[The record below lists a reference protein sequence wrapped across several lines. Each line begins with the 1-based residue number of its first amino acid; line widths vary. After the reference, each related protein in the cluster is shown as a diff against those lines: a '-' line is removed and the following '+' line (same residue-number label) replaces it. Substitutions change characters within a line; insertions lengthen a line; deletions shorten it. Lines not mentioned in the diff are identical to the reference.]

1 MRSAPTTPRGV
12 GGAGC
17 SSAASPPSATSA
29 SATTTPA
36 GDTQHNCH
44 ASSSNAVGFLSP
56 IHQRFIDIEARLRR
70 WRINFKQ
77 QITNGGGVNNCRK
90 SSRRSASH
98 DPKGKSATS
107 QNCATGNNNNKLLL
121 LRSCEQLDESNRSAI
136 RTCPVPRKRM
146 HMNLTGLPR
155 PRLELDAVSSNDSL
169 SPEELTD
176 RFKQIEAKSGQLSI
190 GGQVFNVQPK
200 DLERMDQQGGQLGTG
215 ASGSVCKYRFR
226 SRPIAV
232 KQMKRTDNVT
242 ETKRIF
248 MDLEVI
254 SKCKDCP
261 YIVTYYGYIITFEY
275 LYICMEL
282 MCTCL
287 DKLLLWRCESRC
299 APDVGL
305 PEEIIGQIG
314 LSVVRALDY
323 LKETHKIMHRDVKP
337 SNILLDWLGNVKLC
351 DFGISGKLIESKAS
365 TKTGCTG
372 YLAPERVNIYSDSS
386 GQYDVRA
393 DVWSLGITLFQLA
406 TGRFPY
412 ECVNNAMELMITIH
426 NNDPP
431 RLEPN
436 QDGRQFSAEFCQF
449 IADCLQK
456 DMNKR
461 PKYRELLEKPFL
473 RRAAMLEQSGAV
485 DVALWCASQ
494 QGDSED
500 AMAARAQYE
509 AQYGRS

>member
-17 SSAASPPSATSA
+17 SSAASPPYATSA

-98 DPKGKSATS
+98 DPKGKSAIS
-107 QNCATGNNNNKLLL
+107 QNCATGNNNNNKLLL

-169 SPEELTD
+169 SPEED
-176 RFKQIEAKSGQLSI
+176 
-190 GGQVFNVQPK
+190 NC
-200 DLERMDQQGGQLGTG
+200 ERSTG